1 MPDFITQ
8 LPWKMVQLSS
18 WPLLGTHR
26 VQNDVSSAPGHHRT
40 LQRWR
45 MVSLCSRSPP
55 APPGWG
61 EGPGG
66 CQPSPRTLRD
76 SPRARYQLRWWS
88 ESPSWAQNTSPST
101 ETVLGCA
108 SSYSQVTPCRKAIV
122 AGAAAP
128 CPPLLLSATRPPV
141 PVGRCTDA
149 HAGVMPRC
157 MGWIPH
163 PSKAPTR
170 RCAEPLA
177 PAWHPHPRA
186 MGSPRPR
193 HPRATHV
200 PCTVTLRRCA
210 KLTPSL
216 GVQTLHQQPRG
227 TWACSIVLVNRV
239 HAAPPRRVLQPCT
252 SPPSGVPALCS
263 HMRVAMQP
271 CPATCVQ
278 RASLTLSHRRFQPC
292 TVP

>member
-1 MPDFITQ
+1 MSIQLLTITGHCRDAG
-8 LPWKMVQLSS
+8 WCH
-18 WPLLGTHR
+18 T
-26 VQNDVSSAPGHHRT
+26 APGH
-40 LQRWR
+40 
-45 MVSLCSRSPP
+45 PP
-55 APPGWG
+55 ATPGWG

-66 CQPSPRTLRD
+66 CQPSPRTLRS
-76 SPRARYQLRWWS
+76 SPRAQCQLHWWS
-88 ESPSWAQNTSPST
+88 ESPSWVQNTSRST

-108 SSYSQVTPCRKAIV
+108 SSYYQVTPCCKAIV
-122 AGAAAP
+122 AWRSSSLAP
-128 CPPLLLSATRPPV
+128 PSLLSATHPPV

-149 HAGVMPRC
+149 HAGVLPRC

-163 PSKAPTR
+163 RSKAPTR
-170 RCAEPLA
+170 RRAEPLA
-177 PAWHPHPRA
+177 PAWRPHPRA
-186 MGSPRPR
+186 MGSPRLR

-210 KLTPSL
+210 KLTLSL
-216 GVQTLHQQPRG
+216 GVQVLHQQPRG

-239 HAAPPRRVLQPCT
+239 HAAPSRRVLQPCT

-263 HMRVAMQP
+263 HTRVAPQP

-278 RASLTLSHRRFQPC
+278 SASLTLSHGTFQPC